1 MGRVLLGV
9 LPCCLTPF
17 LSWVAGLL
25 PPLPLCFLSVVVCC
39 RCLFD
44 CSGRIGQSAFAMAR
58 WCYAAAGSNVTD
70 IHIAAIG
77 LKIAACAKAQP
88 ALYLDKVRMSI
99 LGEVR
104 VTHLKCMQRFTQDM
118 GATEVIDV
126 QCRIAGNAGGKATI
140 RASLHIRT
148 ATFDDEKWKIITLMC
163 SHYANYYTLFAP
175 SCGSVGDFT
184 DIQQDADGNLA
195 ITSEMQCYNF
205 SVRRLN
211 GDFYAHV
218 YPFDSKFYRKVHPAG
233 ALLFSGV
240 HSHLMLLQYILIHL
254 PNAKAPIWVI
264 SDVPKYWLEYDGT
277 MCLDEEHRWKSTA
290 TIEYL
295 RTHGLHCVPN
305 SIKAIIGDL
314 VYNGTRSRASNDPPP
329 GL

>member
-1 MGRVLLGV
+1 MDHK
-9 LPCCLTPF
+9 
-17 LSWVAGLL
+17 AA
-25 PPLPLCFLSVVVCC
+25 
-39 RCLFD
+39 
-44 CSGRIGQSAFAMAR
+44 SGKKK
-58 WCYAAAGSNVTD
+58 AAAGSNAPDTN
-70 IHIAAIG
+70 IA
-77 LKIAACAKAQP
+77 LTLVWQIAACAKAQP
-88 ALYLDKVRMSI
+88 ALLILGKVRMSI

-104 VTHLKCMQRFTQDM
+104 VTHLKCIRFTQDM

-163 SHYANYYTLFAP
+163 SHYASYKLFAP
-175 SCGSVGDFT
+175 SCGSVGEFT
-184 DIQQDADGNLA
+184 DKQDADGNLA

-211 GDFYAHV
+211 GDWYAHV
-218 YPFDSKFYRKVHPAG
+218 YPFDTKFFRKVHPAE

-240 HSHLMLLQYILIHL
+240 HSYLILLQYILINL
-254 PNAKAPIWVI
+254 PTAKNPIWVV
-264 SDVPKYWLEYDGT
+264 SEVPKYWLEYDGT
-277 MCLDEEHRWKSTA
+277 LCLDEAHRWKSTA

-295 RTHGLHCVPN
+295 RTHGLHSVPN

-314 VYNGTRSRASNDPPP
+314 VYNGTSSRASNDPPP

>member
-1 MGRVLLGV
+1 MLRLSQLLNLDSVRV
-9 LPCCLTPF
+9 
-17 LSWVAGLL
+17 
-25 PPLPLCFLSVVVCC
+25 
-39 RCLFD
+39 
-44 CSGRIGQSAFAMAR
+44 
-58 WCYAAAGSNVTD
+58 
-70 IHIAAIG
+70 
-77 LKIAACAKAQP
+77 
-88 ALYLDKVRMSI
+88 SI

-104 VTHLKCMQRFTQDM
+104 VTHLKCKQRFTQDM

-126 QCRIAGNAGGKATI
+126 ECRIAGNAGGKAPI

-148 ATFDDEKWKIITLMC
+148 VTFDDEKWKIITLMC
-163 SHYANYYTLFAP
+163 SHMADYDNLFAP

-184 DIQQDADGNLA
+184 DIQQDAEGNLA
-195 ITSEMQCYNF
+195 ITSEMQRYNF

-218 YPFDSKFYRKVHPAG
+218 YPFDTKFYRKVNPAG

-240 HSHLMLLQYILIHL
+240 HSHLMLMQYILIHL
-254 PNAKAPIWVI
+254 LIAKVPIWVI
-264 SDVPKYWLEYDGT
+264 SEVPKYWLEYDGT
-277 MCLDEEHRWKSTA
+277 MCLDETHRWKSTA

-295 RTHGLHCVPN
+295 RTHGLHSVPN

-314 VYNGTRSRASNDPPP
+314 VFNGTRSRASNDPPP